1 MASHPVSRS
10 LCDSVALWQ
19 FPTSDMPIIEINN
32 LTKDYE
38 VGFWRKRK
46 VRALDGLSLTVEP
59 HQIFGFLGANGAG
72 KTTTLK
78 LLMGLIYPT
87 DGTAR
92 ILDRDIS
99 DVSMHARVGYLP
111 ESPYFYDYLTAREF
125 LNYCGELFGL
135 TQNVRHQRTE
145 ELLARVN
152 LDPKSWDRQLRK
164 FSKGMLQ
171 RVGLAQALVN
181 DPEIVFLDEPMSGLD
196 PVGRRE
202 VRDLIAALR
211 VEGKTVFMCSH
222 ILSDIEVLCDSV
234 AIVKGGRVARTGYLD
249 QLHQLAGNRAQ
260 VEVVVT
266 GADATTLGM
275 YLPEAKQFQVS
286 STAGGLRIE
295 VPNEKDVDAAI
306 EALRKAGG
314 KLVSVQPIKQSLE
327 ELFLD
332 EPPAKNG
339 GS

>member
-1 MASHPVSRS
+1 M
-10 LCDSVALWQ
+10 SV
-19 FPTSDMPIIEINN
+19 IEINN

-38 VGFWRKRK
+38 VGFWRKQK
-46 VRALDGLSLTVEP
+46 VRALDGLSLTVQP

-78 LLMGLIYPT
+78 LLMRLIFPT
-87 DGTAR
+87 AGSAR

-99 DVSMHARVGYLP
+99 DVSMHARIGYLP

-135 TQNVRHQRTE
+135 DTSVRNARTE
-145 ELLARVN
+145 ELLTRVN
-152 LDPKSWDRQLRK
+152 LDQKSWDRQLRK

-211 VEGKTVFMCSH
+211 DEGKTVFMCSH

-234 AIVKGGRVARTGYLD
+234 AILKGGRVARSGSLEE
-249 QLHQLAGNRAQ
+249 LRAQ
-260 VEVVVT
+260 ET
-266 GADATTLGM
+266 NAIEIIATCDTPGHEL
-275 YLPEAKQFQVS
+275 LKLWLKDRASVS
-286 STAGGLRIE
+286 TTPAGLRIE
-295 VPNEKDVDAAI
+295 VADEKDVDVVLAR
-306 EALRKAGG
+306 LREVNG
-314 KLVSVQPIKQSLE
+314 KLISVNQVKQSLE
-327 ELFLD
+327 ELLL
-332 EPPAKNG
+332 G
-339 GS
+339 